1 MIYKCEICVYSTNIR
16 RSYNLH
22 LQTEKHRQKSEELPL
37 LKKNDNITIINENID
52 LKKNIDDKNNER
64 HACNICGKSYA
75 HYSSLFKH
83 SKNCNKNKNI
93 ESPEVIKLKY
103 ELKYKE
109 LEFEKKEMALELE
122 KKDMAL
128 EKKDMALEYER
139 KEKEFLIKQVEK
151 NDKIIDMNGKI
162 IDMGGKNMNA
172 LIQTNMKALD
182 FLNTYHKDTPYL
194 ETFEEKFEDPYTFY
208 LDVGME
214 YDGENFIIDDSPI
227 DRDDF
232 VIVKI
237 VNMENMGQTINYY
250 VTKMIEYYKNSQYP
264 QLQQMWAS
272 DTSRTNYTI
281 KSKFSETITGW
292 QTDKCGNIII
302 DRILNPLLS
311 FTRNLIVAKCG
322 DDDDYVRTIAKE
334 AYISTSKTLNLLA
347 DYKYKI
353 NNNNIQPEIM
363 KQLTSYMYL
372 DVNKQ
377 LKLLKKNK
385 K

>member
-1 MIYKCEICVYSTNIR
+1 MFSTSIR
-16 RSYNLH
+16 QSYNNH
-22 LQTEKHRQKSEELPL
+22 LKTEKHKLNSNENPINPTNGLIESVKNNNNEKSTHEP
-37 LKKNDNITIINENID
+37 INERFTC
-52 LKKNIDDKNNER
+52 DK
-64 HACNICGKSYA
+64 CGNSYA
-75 HYSSLFKH
+75 FYTGLTKH
-83 SKNCNKNKNI
+83 KKKCGNKSKI
-93 ESPEVIKLKY
+93 DFHEVMRLKF
-103 ELKYKE
+103 EL
-109 LEFEKKEMALELE
+109 EKKELALE
-122 KKDMAL
+122 KKDMVL
-128 EKKDMALEYER
+128 ELKKKDMALEYER
-139 KEKEFLIKQVEK
+139 KEKEFLLKQVEK
-151 NDKIIDMNGKI
+151 NDKI

-208 LDVGME
+208 LDIGME
-214 YDGENFIIDDSPI
+214 YDGENFIIDDRPI

-272 DTSRTNYTI
+272 DTSRSNYTI

-302 DRILNPLLS
+302 DRILNPLLL
-311 FTRNLIVAKCG
+311 FTRDLIVSKCG